1 MPEEKTDIHRV
12 SFSLVLL
19 KCPYQKASVLPPC
32 HGHLPP
38 AHIINDIFALLLTT
52 ATIPTTPLTTITIST
67 TTLTSLTFSFSPAFP
82 LHMRRSNYS
91 TPQKLLIGKDS

>member
-1 MPEEKTDIHRV
+1 MPDEKTDIHRA

-19 KCPYQKASVLPPC
+19 KCPYQKVSIFVS

-38 AHIINDIFALLLTT
+38 TINDIFALLLTT
-52 ATIPTTPLTTITIST
+52 ATIPTTLLTTITIPT
-67 TTLTSLTFSFSPAFP
+67 PPLTSPTFSFSPAFP
-82 LHMRRSNYS
+82 LHMRRSSYS